1 MRIMKLVTF
10 HPSGR
15 TVEVP
20 LGSRIYDAI
29 RAANLPVASSC
40 GADGTCGKCGV
51 RIVQGSVAPATP
63 HEHRVCKD
71 NRVDAGLRLS
81 CMAEVETDLVVT
93 TDYW

>member
-1 MRIMKLVTF
+1 MKTVTF

-15 TVEVP
+15 SVKVHRGT
-20 LGSRIYDAI
+20 RIYEAI

-51 RIVQGSVAPATP
+51 RVVQGSVTAATA
-63 HEHRVCKD
+63 HEQRVRSA
-71 NRVDAGLRLS
+71 NRVGPDLRLS
-81 CMAEVETDLVVT
+81 CMSEVVTDLVVT